1 MAHRFASALLLVLL
15 SAVSPFAAAQTTDP
29 VIEKIRTVKV
39 VRMGFLEDA
48 NPFSYREGTEAR
60 GYSVGLCTKVAEHL
74 REDLKLSSL
83 RIEWV
88 PVTQANRFDMIESG
102 RIDVECGI
110 STWTFSRQQRVEF
123 SLITFV
129 DGGSVL
135 VRSDRDLFNLEDL
148 EGKRLA
154 VVRGTTTERSLA
166 EALAMRR
173 LKADVTT
180 VASAGEGLD
189 ALDAGR
195 VDGFAADRT
204 VLIGLALGAN
214 RAASFRV
221 IDEDFSMEPYALV
234 LPKNAPA
241 FRIAVNRALAHLFR
255 TGEIMAIYDR
265 WLAYLGK
272 PSLLLNGLYYLQRI
286 PE

>member
-1 MAHRFASALLLVLL
+1 LLFATLAYAADPVLGRL
-15 SAVSPFAAAQTTDP
+15 QTTR
-29 VIEKIRTVKV
+29 VL
-39 VRMGFLEDA
+39 RMGFLENA
-48 NPFSYREGTEAR
+48 SPFSYMEGGEVR
-60 GYSVGLCTKVAEHL
+60 GYSVGLCTRVAEHL
-74 REDLKLSSL
+74 REDLKLASL

-88 PVTQANRFDMIESG
+88 PVTQANRFEMVESG
-102 RIDVECGI
+102 RIDVECGT

-123 SLITFV
+123 SLMTFV

-135 VRSDRDLFNLEDL
+135 VRNDQDLFALKDL
-148 EGKRLA
+148 DGKRLA
-154 VVRGTTTERSLA
+154 VVKGTTTERSLTDA
-166 EALAMRR
+166 IAMRGMKTR
-173 LKADVTT
+173 VTT
-180 VASAGEGLD
+180 VGSAADGLE
-189 ALDAGR
+189 ALDAGK

-214 RAASFRV
+214 RATTFRV

-234 LPKNAPA
+234 LPKNAPE
-241 FRIAVNRALAHLFR
+241 FRIAVNRALARLYR
-255 TGEIMAIYDR
+255 TGEIMNVYDR